1 MLITNLNGS
10 HELELKGT
18 NSGKRTQSSFKL
30 FGKFFLVLSTKVFC
44 CSCPMGRTSGNKSL
58 IKIEHSLPV
67 SGELDSMGIVFLCFF
82 CGFVWRRR
90 LECFNEERVSFK
102 GQLKHSSNVLI
113 ENCRTNFQTKFS
125 YVRFLQTSTSTRS
138 FNYWLPAGSKAMYAL
153 LLPWGNPK
161 EHRSICIPLLFRESS
176 RNQTS
181 KIAILRCLNAFPG
194 VELAKKSTE
203 LMLCWRR
210 RWNSSFTGC
219 GIPYRRRCWIDTANQ
234 STRVEKS
241 GWTRI
246 INVKQKHHLS
256 PCGYMGN

>member
-10 HELELKGT
+10 HELELGRT

-44 CSCPMGRTSGNKSL
+44 CSYPMGRTSGNKSL

-67 SGELDSMGIVFLCFF
+67 SGELDSMGIVFFCVKL

-113 ENCRTNFQTKFS
+113 ENFRTNFQTKFS

-194 VELAKKSTE
+194 VELAKI
-203 LMLCWRR
+203 WAR
-210 RWNSSFTGC
+210 
-219 GIPYRRRCWIDTANQ
+219 Q
-234 STRVEKS
+234 SWCFAGGE
-241 GWTRI
+241 GEI
-246 INVKQKHHLS
+246 HHLPDVAFRTVDDVES
-256 PCGYMGN
+256 IPQISQPGWKKAGERE